1 MPVFRNLGLTSLQ
14 LSMRVREAGF
24 RRYSAKPEHVSPHY
38 NRHWYRHIL
47 VAFSPGGRIPLP
59 FQVWLGFPDG
69 ILIICY
75 HMGMMRDMLVSSCS
89 PDWGHVERFATD
101 LDLKLDEDTG
111 LLTEKLFLG
120 LKPAYCA
127 WWYRAR
133 VDFSIPVESFLDPP
147 AVCFRPD
154 RKDQLSKFHKYGL
167 MSRCYDLVRQ
177 KVSPIPFGEKAV
189 RLTFD
194 VVSSRIWSRSYQ
206 WLDKI

>member
-1 MPVFRNLGLTSLQ
+1 MIRSARAWMPVFRNLGLTSLQ

-120 LKPAYCA
+120 LKLI
-127 WWYRAR
+127 AR
-133 VDFSIPVESFLDPP
+133 GGTGRELTSQSPLRVSLILRPCVLGRIGKTNYQSFINM
-147 AVCFRPD
+147 V
-154 RKDQLSKFHKYGL
+154 
-167 MSRCYDLVRQ
+167 
-177 KVSPIPFGEKAV
+177 
-189 RLTFD
+189 
-194 VVSSRIWSRSYQ
+194 
-206 WLDKI
+206 

>member
-1 MPVFRNLGLTSLQ
+1 
-14 LSMRVREAGF
+14 
-24 RRYSAKPEHVSPHY
+24 
-38 NRHWYRHIL
+38 
-47 VAFSPGGRIPLP
+47 
-59 FQVWLGFPDG
+59 
-69 ILIICY
+69 
-75 HMGMMRDMLVSSCS
+75 MGMVRDMLVSSCS

-120 LKPAYCA
+120 PTACLAYCT

-133 VDFSIPVESFLDPP
+133 VDFSIPVESFLNPP
-147 AVCFRPD
+147 AVKPD
-154 RKDQLSKFHKYGL
+154 RKDPFSKFHKYGL
-167 MSRCYDLVRQ
+167 MCRCYDLVRQ

-206 WLDKI
+206 WLDKIERTLWKSAVVLLWLWRRKAPRVLLVGYSNKTVSASEMRRKMLLAF